1 MNDNVVFANQTG
13 LAHIYL
19 ISEQL
24 LTISVYFT
32 SLFLYYFNTQTYDM
46 KIWRA
51 EWILENR

>member
-24 LTISVYFT
+24 LTISVYFI

>member
-13 LAHIYL
+13 LVHIYL
-19 ISEQL
+19 IPEQL
-24 LTISVYFT
+24 LTISVYFI
-32 SLFLYYFNTQTYDM
+32 SLFLYYFNIQTYDM